1 MLSFTVENVKIA
13 TAGIVVKTVA
23 HNFTKVVTDTRL
35 VKEGALFIALIGDRF
50 DGHVFVH
57 QAIEKGAAG
66 IIVSGDY
73 TAEELAQ
80 LNVTIIKVN
89 NTLTAYQQLAKL
101 YRDSFAIPVIAI
113 TGSNGKTTTKDL
125 TAAVLSSK
133 FNVLKT
139 KANYNNEIGLPLTLF
154 SLTEDHEVAVVEMGM
169 RGFGQIEELVKI
181 ATPTIGIVTNVG
193 ETHMEL
199 LGSLENIAKA
209 KGELVEAM
217 DANGV
222 VILNVDNSY
231 VCAMQAKAKGKVIL
245 FGFSEAA
252 DVKASNVKINGQ
264 ETMFDCSFSGATY
277 SFVVPMVGRHNVY
290 NALAAIAVGFEL
302 GLTAEEMQ
310 SGLADFTASG
320 MRLAIGHVGDY
331 TVINDAYNA
340 SPMSMMAAIEALK
353 EVANNRCI
361 AVLGD
366 MLELGD
372 IAVEAHANIG
382 VKLAEKKID
391 AVVTIGEMA
400 KYIASSALEN
410 GVLQV
415 VACDNHSQA
424 GLALK
429 DILQAGDSI
438 LVKGSRG
445 MQMEKVIELI

>member
-1 MLSFTVENVKIA
+1 MLSFTAENAKLA

-35 VKEGALFIALIGDRF
+35 VEKGSLFIALIGERF
-50 DGHVFVH
+50 DGHNFVH

-66 IIVSGDY
+66 IIVSSDY
-73 TAEELAQ
+73 TNDELAQ

-154 SLTEDHEVAVVEMGM
+154 SLTEEHEVAVVEMGM
-169 RGFGQIEELVKI
+169 RGFGQIEELAKI

-209 KGELVEAM
+209 KGELVDAM
-217 DANGV
+217 DAHGV
-222 VILNVDNSY
+222 VILNVDNPY
-231 VCAMQAKAKGKVIL
+231 VRAMQAQAKGKVIL
-245 FGFSEAA
+245 FGFSEDA
-252 DVKASNVKINGQ
+252 DIKASNVKMSGQ
-264 ETMFDCSFSGATY
+264 ETTFDCNFAGQNY
-277 SFVVPMVGRHNVY
+277 SFGLPMVGRHNVY
-290 NALAAIAVGFEL
+290 NVLAAIAVGFEL

-310 SGLADFTASG
+310 TGLADFTASG
-320 MRLAIGHVGDY
+320 MRLAIGQVGDY

-340 SPMSMMAAIEALK
+340 SPMSMVAAIEALK
-353 EVANNRCI
+353 EVASNRSV

-382 VKLAEKKID
+382 LKLAEKKID

-400 KYIASSALEN
+400 KYIASSAREN
-410 GVLQV
+410 GIVQV
-415 VACDNHSQA
+415 AICDNHRQA

-429 DILQAGDSI
+429 KILQAGDTI

>member
-1 MLSFTVENVKIA
+1 MLSFTVENAKVA
-13 TAGIVVKTVA
+13 TGGIILKTVEY
-23 HNFTKVVTDTRL
+23 NFTNVVTDTRL
-35 VKEGALFIALIGDRF
+35 VEKGSLFIALIGERF
-50 DGHVFVH
+50 DGHSFVH

-66 IIVSGDY
+66 IIVSSDY
-73 TAEELAQ
+73 TAEELVQ
-80 LNVTIIKVN
+80 FNVTIIKVT

-154 SLTEDHEVAVVEMGM
+154 SLTEEHQVAVVEMGM
-169 RGFGQIEELVKI
+169 RGFGQIDELAKI

-209 KGELVEAM
+209 KGELVDAM
-217 DANGV
+217 DAHGV
-222 VILNVDNSY
+222 AILNIDNPY
-231 VCAMQAKAKGKVIL
+231 VRAMQAQAKGKVIL
-245 FGFSEAA
+245 FGFSEDA
-252 DVKASNVKINGQ
+252 DVKASNVKTNGQ
-264 ETMFDCSFSGATY
+264 ETTFDCSFAGQNH
-277 SFVVPMVGRHNVY
+277 SFVLPMVGRHNVY
-290 NALAAIAVGFEL
+290 NALAAIAAGVEL
-302 GLTAEEMQ
+302 GLTTEEIQ
-310 SGLADFTASG
+310 KGLVEFTASG
-320 MRLAIGHVGDY
+320 MRLAISKIGEY

-340 SPMSMMAAIEALK
+340 SPMSMVAAIEALK
-353 EVANNRCI
+353 EVASNRCI

-372 IAVEAHANIG
+372 IAVEAHAKIG
-382 VKLAEKKID
+382 IKLAEKKID

-400 KYIASSALEN
+400 KHIASTAREH
-410 GVLQV
+410 GIMQV
-415 VACDNHSQA
+415 AICDNHNQA
-424 GLALK
+424 GTMLK
-429 DILQAGDSI
+429 NILQAGDTI